1 MVGGALLGACPARSV
16 GGTTKLL
23 FCHASDNGLAAL
35 STTPLEE
42 APMTNQMYVAPV
54 RLRRPGPLF
63 LIPLLIIP
71 LVIYN
76 LVAFI
81 FFAGKPIGWNNQ
93 LFAIFMASGAPWV
106 LTLSDLMVVV
116 GLVCLFF
123 EIMKST
129 RIGSSSIFEHIL
141 STGVFIL
148 FLIEFILVGAAASSA
163 FFILM
168 VMSLI
173 DVIAGF
179 SVSMSA
185 AERDVNYN

>member
-1 MVGGALLGACPARSV
+1 
-16 GGTTKLL
+16 
-23 FCHASDNGLAAL
+23 
-35 STTPLEE
+35 
-42 APMTNQMYVAPV
+42 MTNPAYAPPNV
-54 RLRRPGPLF
+54 RLRRPGPGF
-63 LIPLLIIP
+63 LVPLLIVP
-71 LVIYN
+71 LIIYN

-81 FFAGKPIGWNNQ
+81 FFGGKPIGWSNQ
-93 LFAIFMASGAPWV
+93 LFAIFMASGSPWV
-106 LTLSDLMVVV
+106 LTLGDLMTVV
-116 GLVCLFF
+116 GLICLFF

-129 RIGSSSIFEHIL
+129 RIGSSSITEHIL

-148 FLIEFILVGAAASSA
+148 YLIEFILVGAAASST

>member
-1 MVGGALLGACPARSV
+1 
-16 GGTTKLL
+16 
-23 FCHASDNGLAAL
+23 
-35 STTPLEE
+35 
-42 APMTNQMYVAPV
+42 MTNPAYAPPAA

-63 LIPLLIIP
+63 LVPLLVVP
-71 LVIYN
+71 LVLYN

-81 FFAGKPIGWNNQ
+81 FFGGNPGGFANQ
-93 LFAIFMASGAPWV
+93 LFAIFMPSKAPWV
-106 LTLSDLMVVV
+106 LTLGDLMVVI

-129 RIGSSSIFEHIL
+129 RVGSTSIIEHIL
-141 STGVFIL
+141 STGIFIL
-148 FLIEFILVGAAASSA
+148 YLIEFILVGAAASSA

-185 AERDVNYN
+185 AERDVSYN

>member
-1 MVGGALLGACPARSV
+1 
-16 GGTTKLL
+16 
-23 FCHASDNGLAAL
+23 
-35 STTPLEE
+35 
-42 APMTNQMYVAPV
+42 MTNQVYVAPA

-63 LIPLLIIP
+63 LLPLLLIP
-71 LVIYN
+71 LVLYN

-81 FFAGKPIGWNNQ
+81 FFQGNPAGFGNQ
-93 LFAIFMASGAPWV
+93 LFAIFMPSRAPWV
-106 LTLSDLMVVV
+106 LTLGDLMVVI

-141 STGVFIL
+141 STGVFII

-179 SVSMSA
+179 SVTIRA
-185 AERDVNYN
+185 ARRDYTVGGGN